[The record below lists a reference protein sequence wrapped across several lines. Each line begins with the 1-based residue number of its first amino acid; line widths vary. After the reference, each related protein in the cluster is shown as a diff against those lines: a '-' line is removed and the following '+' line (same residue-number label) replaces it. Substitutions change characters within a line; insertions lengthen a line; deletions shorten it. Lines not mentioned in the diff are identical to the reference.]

1 MDSLYHGTFLV
12 KLMMFVICSIWFL
25 AMIRGGLSDG
35 GIPGIIFS
43 NGITWVEN
51 RRTSLHILR
60 NFGLGKNVMEEM
72 IDDEVNKLLQ
82 HIDDQWIDTQLD
94 VSRFFNI
101 TVLGSLWRVLSGE
114 SLKVNDPKLIDLL
127 KKTKLMTEEAGN
139 PLVAITENFPLV
151 FKFLNQIGII
161 VILKYIDEVVQFCK
175 EPIESCKGQDI
186 DGENPLTFIEAMLH
200 KIQTTNDIKNPLHGK
215 TGELNLLNVLIDFFF
230 AGSDTTSN
238 TLNWAMLFMITH
250 PDVQSK
256 VRKELLTKV
265 GTNRVKMSD
274 RELTPYT
281 EAVIHEIQRKGNI
294 APLSVFHFTRSSIT
308 ITGNLNIPCNTS
320 IIPMIG
326 EIMHDPEHFPNPM
339 DFNPERYLITM
350 DDGTLKFTPHP
361 RVVPFGLGKRR
372 CLGENLAR
380 MTLYKFFTAII
391 QKYQIVSGQDEP
403 LSETPNGGFVQAPL
417 PYKLKFLK
425 L

>member
-1 MDSLYHGTFLV
+1 M
-12 KLMMFVICSIWFL
+12 
-25 AMIRGGLSDG
+25 RGGLSAG
-35 GIPGIIFS
+35 GIPGIIFA

-60 NFGLGKNVMEEM
+60 NFGFGKNIMEEM

-82 HIDDQWIDTQLD
+82 FVDDQWIDTPLD
-94 VSRFFNI
+94 VSRFFSI
-101 TVLGSLWRVLSGE
+101 TVLASLWRIISGE
-114 SLKVNDPKLIDLL
+114 SLQMDDPKLIDLL
-127 KKTKLMTEEAGN
+127 KKSNLMVEEVGK
-139 PLVAITENFPLV
+139 PSVAITINYPLA
-151 FKFLNQIGII
+151 FKFLNNMGII
-161 VILKYIDEVVQFCK
+161 VVLKCIHEVVQYCK
-175 EPIESCKGQDI
+175 EQIESCKAQEI
-186 DGENPLTFIEAMLH
+186 DGANPLTFTEAMLH
-200 KIQTTNDIKNPLHGK
+200 KIQTTSDVTNPLHGE

-250 PDVQSK
+250 PDVQTK
-256 VRKELLTKV
+256 VREELLTKV
-265 GTNRVKMSD
+265 GTNRVEMSD

-281 EAVIHEIQRKGNI
+281 EAVIHEISRKGNI
-294 APLSVFHFTRSSIT
+294 LPMSVFHKTNTALT
-308 ITGNLNIPCNTS
+308 IGNFRIPSNAS

-403 LSETPNGGFVQAPL
+403 LSETPNGGFVQAPF